1 MQTKADVR
9 RELSEL
15 KKFSFYSWFR
25 KGAIQ
30 MLLALERENSF
41 KDVYSK
47 ALFKELT
54 TNPIALDRFLEHD
67 YDTILYKNHQMKGKK
82 VVSVEACLGEK
93 VSTIQPISKK

>member
-1 MQTKADVR
+1 MKTLEAVR
-9 RELSEL
+9 DEISDLQNLSC
-15 KKFSFYSWFR
+15 YSWFR

-67 YDTILYKNHQMKGKK
+67 YDTILYKNHKTKGKK
-82 VVSVEACLGEK
+82 VVGVEACLGERT
-93 VSTIQPISKK
+93 SIIQPI